1 MKLDKVVMP
10 VSAEHGDDLQGVR
23 GADRRSCG
31 LLVRRLRAERSS
43 PSAKASPVP
52 RGAWVQ
58 AEAPRS
64 GVGAQRRAWTR
75 VSTAPY
81 SLAEGE
87 DRR

>member
-10 VSAEHGDDLQGVR
+10 ASAENEDDLQVVR
-23 GADRRSCG
+23 GGDRRSCG
-31 LLVRRLRAERSS
+31 LLVRRLRAERS
-43 PSAKASPVP
+43 PSAKASPAP
-52 RGAWVQ
+52 RGARVQ

-64 GVGAQRRAWTR
+64 GVGAQRRAWTL